1 MFNLLRKGKQN
12 ESVFG
17 RIDDEIRQ
25 LIFFIIFRVK
35 ICVKII
41 PNLEKNTIQV
51 KNMCYNIVGKKRKG
65 VLCSECKHSRLEVI
79 SSFALTAW
87 GKKKFI
93 VILYTIGGH

>member
-65 VLCSECKHSRLEVI
+65 VL
-79 SSFALTAW
+79 
-87 GKKKFI
+87 
-93 VILYTIGGH
+93 